1 MSEGAG
7 AAYGEYS
14 PQNRDIMKMVVGNI
28 AAKQEVKV
36 ILTYIHANSLVN
48 NTFYQFRLASTM
60 TPRYA
65 RGLQLPQLLFSSFGN
80 SKTMEGRCSWSV
92 NVTIRSSRNIIKV
105 ESNTHKLKKFT
116 NNNETSYTFAEQ
128 NVLPD
133 RDFSLYYTL
142 DNHTKPVYSISHLD
156 NNTTAAISFI
166 PKYCPLSLDD
176 AYKQHL
182 KGKSF

>member
-80 SKTMEGRCSWSV
+80 S

-105 ESNTHKLKKFT
+105 ESNTHKLNKIT